1 MKISTLK
8 VAALACAGIISVALP
23 APGLAEP
30 VGKMTAVQTQ
40 VNKAGVGAIGVG
52 SGISLGDR
60 LASNATGLGLI
71 LFNDQSSVKIGPN
84 SKLTIDEFV
93 YSPGG
98 FGDFGIS
105 MDRGVS
111 RFFGGQV
118 SKKGQMRI
126 TTPHVILGV
135 RGGIVDIEVIVRL
148 STAIL
153 RAGKL
158 TCRLGDEVRVI
169 TKTGFGCTS
178 DGRSIDVM
186 KIQSALKIL
195 DSPARTAGTD
205 EPGDKGPGLQVDAGC
220 AAAGAYL
227 NAACQS
233 ANGQLPTPGSAGNYP
248 GGFNGNDGTPRP
260 GPLESL
266 DNCGGDDVC

>member
-1 MKISTLK
+1 MKTNTPRF
-8 VAALACAGIISVALP
+8 AALACAALMSVVLP
-23 APGLAEP
+23 ASTFAES

-40 VNKAGVGAIGVG
+40 VRKAGAGVIGVG

-60 LASNATGLGLI
+60 LRSNATGLGLI
-71 LFNDQSSVKIGPN
+71 VFKDESSVKLGPN

-98 FGDFGIS
+98 SGNFGIS

-118 SKKGQMRI
+118 SKKGQMQI

-135 RGGIVDIEVIVRL
+135 RGGIIDLQVDGGK

-158 TCRLGDEVRVI
+158 TCRLRDVVRVI
-169 TKTGFGCTS
+169 LKTGFGCTS

-186 KIQSALKIL
+186 KIKSALSIL
-195 DSPARTAGTD
+195 DSPARTAGTNA
-205 EPGDKGPGLQVDAGC
+205 PGDKGPGIQVDAGC
-220 AAAGAYL
+220 ASAGAYL
-227 NAACQS
+227 IPGCQS
-233 ANGQLPTPGSAGNYP
+233 EYGQLPTPGGAGSNS
-248 GGFNGNDGTPRP
+248 GGIGPIIRTGPEEKGNDVIRSAIG
-260 GPLESL
+260 E
-266 DNCGGDDVC
+266 